1 MLLRT
6 VVYVTNTACAGHMP
20 HAAGALNG
28 AWSEL
33 RLQEVALVP
42 LLVRLGGAVQEV
54 GRSAEEDELGRLAR
68 SLDRLL
74 ARGVAVN
81 NRRAVR
87 RRGRVEPRA
96 AVAAAHA

>member
-1 MLLRT
+1 
-6 VVYVTNTACAGHMP
+6 MP

-42 LLVRLGGAVQEV
+42 LLVRLGGAVQEH

-74 ARGVAVN
+74 SRGVAV
-81 NRRAVR
+81 RTGAVCGGATVWSLAQLSPAPTPNAPAR
-87 RRGRVEPRA
+87 LPSIV
-96 AVAAAHA
+96 AV